1 MKADFSWS
9 VEEATFTPRSLVES
23 NQSMPRRLLEVIEK
37 AGTVTKYQAKDQF
50 TQSAHFRDT
59 SVSIKIYLIFF
70 RRAAKFYERDCNVMY
85 STVDSQSTVTSI
97 VFSLGFDLLYYYRT
111 QPLRTV
117 VEFGRLVNCFPNSCF
132 RENNII
138 IGIREDNFNNN

>member
-1 MKADFSWS
+1 MKADFLWS
-9 VEEATFTPRSLVES
+9 VEEATFTPSTLVES
-23 NQSMPRRLLEVIEK
+23 MSRRLLEVIEK

-85 STVDSQSTVTSI
+85 STLEWSALTV
-97 VFSLGFDLLYYYRT
+97 
-111 QPLRTV
+111 
-117 VEFGRLVNCFPNSCF
+117 
-132 RENNII
+132 
-138 IGIREDNFNNN
+138 

>member
-9 VEEATFTPRSLVES
+9 VEEATFTPMSLVES

-59 SVSIKIYLIFF
+59 SVSIKIYLIF
-70 RRAAKFYERDCNVMY
+70 
-85 STVDSQSTVTSI
+85 
-97 VFSLGFDLLYYYRT
+97 
-111 QPLRTV
+111 
-117 VEFGRLVNCFPNSCF
+117 
-132 RENNII
+132 
-138 IGIREDNFNNN
+138 